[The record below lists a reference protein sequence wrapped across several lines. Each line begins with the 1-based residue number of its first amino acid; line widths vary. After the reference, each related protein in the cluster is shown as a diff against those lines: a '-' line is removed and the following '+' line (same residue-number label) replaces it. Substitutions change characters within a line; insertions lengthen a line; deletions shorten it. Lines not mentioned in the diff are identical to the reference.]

1 MRRCDISEMAA
12 ADANAAAATVGTETK
27 AAVSAGE
34 TQIVGLEDLQM
45 DWAGS
50 DMVSEGSPNC

>member
-12 ADANAAAATVGTETK
+12 ADANAATATVGTETK
-27 AAVSAGE
+27 ATVNAKE
-34 TQIVGLEDLQM
+34 NQIVGLEDLQL